1 MQDSLGQSAATD
13 LDLDQAVPVFLKK
26 GWRAM
31 AAATKDIISKCSLFR
46 GLTAESLDLLTARA
60 QLVRFKKGTQIFRQG
75 DECRGLFCVG
85 TGLVRVYKI
94 APNGKD
100 HVLHFAE
107 PGRTFAE
114 VAVIGNFACPAYA
127 EALEDTTC
135 ALLPADDFRRL
146 LATSHE
152 LCLQFV
158 GGMAFWVRQLIG
170 LMEDIVLRD
179 ATGRVA
185 GYLLRVATSGGTG
198 GTDAFP
204 LPTLKKD
211 LASHLNLTSETLS
224 RTLRRLAELGL
235 IELPDAQRVAILNRA
250 ALRDVADGLLP
261 AEFG

>member
-1 MQDSLGQSAATD
+1 
-13 LDLDQAVPVFLKK
+13 
-26 GWRAM
+26 M
-31 AAATKDIISKCSLFR
+31 ALTAKDIISKCSLLG
-46 GLTAESLDLLTARA
+46 GLTAESIDLLAARA
-60 QLVRFKKGTQIFRQG
+60 RLVQFKKGTQIFRQG
-75 DECRGLFCVG
+75 DECRGLYCVG

-114 VAVIGNFACPAYA
+114 VAVIGHFACPAYA

-135 ALLPADDFRRL
+135 ALLPADDFCRL
-146 LATSHE
+146 LATRHE

-158 GGMAFWVRQLIG
+158 TGMAHWVRQLIG

-185 GYLLRVATSGGTG
+185 GYLLRVATTG
-198 GTDAFP
+198 DTGAFA

-235 IELPDAQRVAILNRA
+235 IELPDAQRVGIRNRA
-250 ALRDVADGLLP
+250 ALQEVADGLLP